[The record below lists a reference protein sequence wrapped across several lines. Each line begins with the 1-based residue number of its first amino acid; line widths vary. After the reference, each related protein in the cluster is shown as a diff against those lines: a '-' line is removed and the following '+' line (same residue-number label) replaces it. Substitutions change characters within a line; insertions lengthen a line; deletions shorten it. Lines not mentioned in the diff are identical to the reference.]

1 MDELQNIIL
10 SEGSLAEKIACCII
24 SFIVNSRTNRT
35 NLLGQKKKNGAV
47 LAPGVG
53 GKTKSMRELSGMVMF
68 YYLMFCDGNLN
79 LSTSLYVN
87 CISKK

>member
-35 NLLGQKKKNGAV
+35 NLLGQKKKKWSSTGAW
-47 LAPGVG
+47 GWG
-53 GKTKSMRELSGMVMF
+53 QDKKHEGTF
-68 YYLMFCDGNLN
+68 WDGNVL
-79 LSTSLYVN
+79 LSNVL
-87 CISKK
+87 